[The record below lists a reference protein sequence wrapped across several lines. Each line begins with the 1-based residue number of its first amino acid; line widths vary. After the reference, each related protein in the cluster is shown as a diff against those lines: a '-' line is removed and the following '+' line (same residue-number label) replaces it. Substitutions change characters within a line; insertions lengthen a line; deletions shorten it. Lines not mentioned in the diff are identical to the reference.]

1 MKRISQTKLNI
12 AGSLLLQI
20 VSGICGLILPRFVL
34 QSFGSEVNGLV
45 ASVTQLL
52 SYAVLLEGG
61 IGGVMKAAL
70 YKPLANE
77 DEAGI
82 SIVFCQISRT
92 DNLYRA
98 AFVQNKIDDL
108 EVWHIINRYQ

>member
-12 AGSLLLQI
+12 ACSVLLQL
-20 VSGICGLILPRFVL
+20 VTGICGLILPRFVL
-34 QSFGSEVNGLV
+34 RNFGSEVNGLV

-77 DEAGI
+77 DFFSSREYP
-82 SIVFCQISRT
+82 SI
-92 DNLYRA
+92 
-98 AFVQNKIDDL
+98 
-108 EVWHIINRYQ
+108 

>member
-1 MKRISQTKLNI
+1 MKRISKTKLNI
-12 AGSLLLQI
+12 ATSVLLQV
-20 VSGICGLILPRFVL
+20 VSGVCGLILPRFIL

-45 ASVTQLL
+45 ASVSQLL
-52 SYAVLLEGG
+52 GYAVLLEGG

-82 SIVFCQISRT
+82 SSVFCQISRT
-92 DNLYRA
+92 FR
-98 AFVQNKIDDL
+98 KISIVFIVL
-108 EVWHIINRYQ
+108 LAVEYLAISAI